1 MFISRVEND
10 NQIQEHFQGNVS
22 IYNPEDLNRLEKSL
36 IIWMQE
42 IDVIGTD
49 VTKLSQISDMWS
61 NGSILCVLI
70 EKQFN
75 TTVKGQSK
83 KPKSENTRKAN
94 VEKCLEILRKD
105 TKIDRKY
112 LNSVEK
118 IIDCDF
124 T

>member
-1 MFISRVEND
+1 
-10 NQIQEHFQGNVS
+10 VS

-70 EKQFN
+70 EK
-75 TTVKGQSK
+75 
-83 KPKSENTRKAN
+83 
-94 VEKCLEILRKD
+94 
-105 TKIDRKY
+105 
-112 LNSVEK
+112 
-118 IIDCDF
+118 
-124 T
+124 